1 MHGRAHRGDISY
13 TYIILDMN
21 ISTVLVQIHN
31 YIQVALITGIY
42 EKCLSP
48 LYVKQKE
55 VRGCTA
61 GHTGETYRM
70 SSIDMQT

>member
-13 TYIILDMN
+13 TYIILDIN
-21 ISTVLVQIHN
+21 ISTVLMQIHN
-31 YIQVALITGIY
+31 NVQVAIYTGTY
-42 EKCLSP
+42 ESCPSI

-70 SSIDMQT
+70 SSIDMQA